1 MSYLSKYTFSWAHV
15 LSLLKYGGYKADQR
29 IYDTEAMRAQELQ
42 NKNYNI
48 IISIHEDFNLKL

>member
-15 LSLLKYGGYKADQR
+15 LSLLKLGGYKTDQK